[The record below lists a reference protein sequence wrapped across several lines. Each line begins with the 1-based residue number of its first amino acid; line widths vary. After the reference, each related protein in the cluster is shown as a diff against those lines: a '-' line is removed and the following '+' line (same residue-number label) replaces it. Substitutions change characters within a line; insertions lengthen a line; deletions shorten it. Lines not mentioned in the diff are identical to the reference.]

1 MNYRFFWNLFEK
13 TIVILLNKRF
23 YWMTKWIFLYD
34 LQKKI
39 EIGLLEMFNEQIEK
53 KLNVPISTY
62 N

>member
-1 MNYRFFWNLFEK
+1 MNYRFFEICLK
-13 TIVILLNKRF
+13 KLSLF
-23 YWMTKWIFLYD
+23 YWTNDFTEWSKWIFLYD

-53 KLNVPISTY
+53 KLNVHISTY